1 MRRAGGVCHQLTSH
15 SSSNLLHEL
24 LGQATCIFFFFNW
37 RYNPWWVLAWFM
49 ISFHNLLSLH
59 FSLQF
64 LTFIF
69 FKSSTCLSHLS
80 LGLPILYI
88 YIYIFKFNFV
98 FVLLSSTWSQ
108 WCSWLQRYATSQ
120 KVMGSIPD
128 GVIRIFPWHNP
139 SGRTMAL
146 GSSTQP
152 VTEMSTRNISWGVK
166 TASAYG
172 WQPYHFMCWLSWNVG
187 AWIS

>member
-88 YIYIFKFNFV
+88 YIYIYLNLILYLSYFP
-98 FVLLSSTWSQ
+98 LLGRSGAVG
-108 WCSWLQRYATSQ
+108 CSATLQARRSWVQ
-120 KVMGSIPD
+120 
-128 GVIRIFPWHNP
+128 FPMVSLEFFLDIILLAALWP
-139 SGRTMAL
+139 WGR
-146 GSSTQP
+146 
-152 VTEMSTRNISWGVK
+152 R
-166 TASAYG
+166 
-172 WQPYHFMCWLSWNVG
+172 LSL
-187 AWIS
+187 